1 MIESVYFN
9 NTRIGANKMADA
21 SGFNR
26 IHEINISQE
35 ALNDIMSFRG
45 KRYSV
50 PNKDTNVNDNGL
62 QGGKNRTKNTDTEP
76 KQKDKSEKTNK
87 EWTITELVQFAKDI
101 MKFMPRYIGI
111 YNCKTFKEIIET
123 LEKND
128 DKQQEMFFELIG
140 YDYRILK
147 QIVELNVI
155 NEDGQNNAIND
166 LWEEFEKSD
175 DAKKKHAF
183 AIRWNIYK

>member
-1 MIESVYFN
+1 
-9 NTRIGANKMADA
+9 
-21 SGFNR
+21 
-26 IHEINISQE
+26 
-35 ALNDIMSFRG
+35 
-45 KRYSV
+45 
-50 PNKDTNVNDNGL
+50 
-62 QGGKNRTKNTDTEP
+62 
-76 KQKDKSEKTNK
+76 
-87 EWTITELVQFAKDI
+87 
-101 MKFMPRYIGI
+101 
-111 YNCKTFKEIIET
+111 
-123 LEKND
+123 
-128 DKQQEMFFELIG
+128 MFFELIG